1 MAGGCD
7 EVVCGV
13 WVCSELG
20 PSKIIILR
28 RQQQQRIAEQQP
40 GCDVVC
46 QQGRIFSQ
54 YQEYHIHPSLK
65 CYVLLQWRQK
75 LKYNYKFFD
84 MVKSLFFFYPPI
96 KYPPLPGVEWSGE
109 TDRYSDR

>member
-54 YQEYHIHPSLK
+54 YQEYHKLPSLK

-75 LKYNYKFFD
+75 LKYNLKVF
-84 MVKSLFFFYPPI
+84 
-96 KYPPLPGVEWSGE
+96 
-109 TDRYSDR
+109 

>member
-54 YQEYHIHPSLK
+54 YQE
-65 CYVLLQWRQK
+65 
-75 LKYNYKFFD
+75 
-84 MVKSLFFFYPPI
+84 
-96 KYPPLPGVEWSGE
+96 
-109 TDRYSDR
+109 